1 MNSLGCKVYKT
12 HIAHRQ
18 QIYAK
23 VCRNCS
29 SSASILREGGGAWAA
44 KKKKWKMKGRAY
56 LIMK

>member
-29 SSASILREGGGAWAA
+29 SSASILREGSGAWAA
-44 KKKKWKMKGRAY
+44 KKKSERWKEE
-56 LIMK
+56 LIW